1 MPDKWVINKSNF
13 VQQMISTSRVINKD
27 FMIEPKAMLITSGLG
42 VLVNIVMG
50 PPCTS
55 MGIGGHHHHHHHH
68 LHHDPTP
75 QPWWWIKPWPFS
87 WRSLLCGARS
97 SQQSW
102 QAQSVLIFV
111 VVITKIFLITFIIG
125 QSITIILMTFNFLR
139 RKHQRLSSLYPC
151 RRRLPPIHRCL
162 PCCHCHLLQGDL
174 NIFKAGLILQTEL
187 STSSLSGAW
196 STRSAHSSS
205 ASWCSAQPSPSSG
218 ASIQH
223 FPHASSPQEDHD
235 GPAGG
240 DTLKHWL
247 RPCEK
252 HLP

>member
-1 MPDKWVINKSNF
+1 
-13 VQQMISTSRVINKD
+13 MISTSRVINKD

-50 PPCTS
+50 ATLHQH
-55 MGIGGHHHHHHHH
+55 GHRWSSSS
-68 LHHDPTP
+68 PSP
-75 QPWWWIKPWPFS
+75 SSPSSWPYSSAMVVEWIKPWPFS

-174 NIFKAGLILQTEL
+174 NIFKAGLIFNFQPEWSLIDPICTFIFSFLVLGTTLTILRCFNSTFPSCFFTSGRPWRSCWRRHPQTL
-187 STSSLSGAW
+187 TSTLWKTPSLA
-196 STRSAHSSS
+196 
-205 ASWCSAQPSPSSG
+205 
-218 ASIQH
+218 
-223 FPHASSPQEDHD
+223 
-235 GPAGG
+235 
-240 DTLKHWL
+240 
-247 RPCEK
+247 
-252 HLP
+252 

>member
-1 MPDKWVINKSNF
+1 MIITERWIYRTGAKSESELHLLAAAGCCLTNKGRRCLWSSFSFHFLIFRLYSQTLPPSSSPCLPSGWPPSPSPKNVLRMAQGGGVGGDSLHPHDLARHWYLHGHPQVKPSGTF
-13 VQQMISTSRVINKD
+13 NWKARLTYLPNESSMISTSRVINKD

-68 LHHDPTP
+68 LHHHDPTP

-111 VVITKIFLITFIIG
+111 VVITKIFLITFW
-125 QSITIILMTFNFLR
+125 QWWWW
-139 RKHQRLSSLYPC
+139 HV
-151 RRRLPPIHRCL
+151 
-162 PCCHCHLLQGDL
+162 
-174 NIFKAGLILQTEL
+174 
-187 STSSLSGAW
+187 
-196 STRSAHSSS
+196 
-205 ASWCSAQPSPSSG
+205 SPD
-218 ASIQH
+218 I
-223 FPHASSPQEDHD
+223 
-235 GPAGG
+235 
-240 DTLKHWL
+240 
-247 RPCEK
+247 
-252 HLP
+252 

>member
-1 MPDKWVINKSNF
+1 
-13 VQQMISTSRVINKD
+13 
-27 FMIEPKAMLITSGLG
+27 MIEPKAMLITSGLG

-68 LHHDPTP
+68 LHHHDPTP

-174 NIFKAGLILQTEL
+174 NIFKAGLIFNFQPEWSLIDPICTFIFSFLVLGTTLTILRCFNSTFPSCFFTSGRPWRSCWRRHPQTL
-187 STSSLSGAW
+187 TSTLWKTPSLA
-196 STRSAHSSS
+196 
-205 ASWCSAQPSPSSG
+205 
-218 ASIQH
+218 
-223 FPHASSPQEDHD
+223 
-235 GPAGG
+235 
-240 DTLKHWL
+240 
-247 RPCEK
+247 
-252 HLP
+252 